1 MSSSM
6 KTQTNTGTVKM
17 TVSWAA
23 LAAQQPATSV
33 AASES
38 KPEAEPLLCLEV
50 EPSES
55 KPLKKSIELAHFLF
69 MFQDKIFFKKPRK
82 GEKPVLGK
90 HYNLSPSV
98 FQCKCISCKER
109 NMSPCFASVDD
120 LMRHLEEHKD
130 VNRGFTFVQC
140 PDCLPKGFDTLVGTT
155 PACLY
160 EHCRKHHKDVL
171 TSLGI
176 NPKKYSPVLLCMD
189 CKEYTPFQHKH
200 CYQCPKD
207 SGCGFLAFKD
217 QKELVA
223 HLKEAHPRP
232 VVKSFPKARGKAP
245 SKGEGGAQAKAGAKT
260 KAKVTISPA
269 DVEAWPELG
278 AQPEAKAKAK
288 AKAEDKVLGS
298 GFLKKKAPHERKQ
311 TLDLQ
316 GSSSS
321 SKNAF
326 ASLASASDDE
336 EES

>member
-1 MSSSM
+1 M

-33 AASES
+33 AAPESE
-38 KPEAEPLLCLEV
+38 PESQTQLCLEA
-50 EPSES
+50 
-55 KPLKKSIELAHFLF
+55 KPLKKSIELPPFVF
-69 MFQDKIFFKKPRK
+69 SIQDKIWLKKTQK

-90 HYNLSPSV
+90 HYKLSPSV
-98 FQCKCISCKER
+98 FQCKCFSCKER
-109 NMSPCFASVDD
+109 KMSPCFASVDD
-120 LMRHLEEHKD
+120 LRMHLAENED

-155 PACLY
+155 PACLS

-171 TSLGI
+171 TSLGL
-176 NPKKYSPVLLCMD
+176 NPKKHSPVLLCMD

-232 VVKSFPKARGKAP
+232 VVKSFSKTKSKGKAP
-245 SKGEGGAQAKAGAKT
+245 AKGEGKASAKA
-260 KAKVTISPA
+260 KAKVTISQA

-278 AQPEAKAKAK
+278 SKPEPK

-316 GSSSS
+316 GSSLS

-336 EES
+336 DES